1 MKQIQDRSDINL
13 LVNSFYIK
21 IRTNELLG
29 PIFNKH
35 IFENEWILHTEK
47 LTDFWETNLFGKH
60 VFKGNPTQKHIQVDY
75 NLNHTINQDHFA
87 VWLKIWFETIDE
99 LFVGEIA
106 EKAKEASKRMAS
118 NQFLAII
125 YNRSDND

>member
-21 IRTNELLG
+21 IRTNELLD

-47 LTDFWETNLFGKH
+47 LTDFWETNLFGKP

>member
-13 LVNSFYIK
+13 LVNSFYSK
-21 IRTNELLG
+21 IGVNELLG

-35 IFENEWILHTEK
+35 IFENEWIHHTEK
-47 LTDFWETNLFGKH
+47 LTDFWETNLFGKS

-87 VWLKIWFETIDE
+87 AWLKIWFETIDE

-118 NQFLAII
+118 NQFLAIV
-125 YNRSDND
+125 YNRSDNA